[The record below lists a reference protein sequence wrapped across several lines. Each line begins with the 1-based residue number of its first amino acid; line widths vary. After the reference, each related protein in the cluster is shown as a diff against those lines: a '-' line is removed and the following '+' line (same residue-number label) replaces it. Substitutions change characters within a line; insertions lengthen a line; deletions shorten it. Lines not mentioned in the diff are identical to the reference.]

1 MFVRKDAPDIRFLKM
16 NTFFI
21 VTLCVFA
28 CLSQKSEAWAEF
40 QPPKIFPSK
49 PPVVYQ
55 AGQTA
60 TFRCQGSLRWVTWF
74 MPPDAGDSIKRRTS
88 INHVNSHENFIA
100 ELTIRDLQFNDTGTL
115 TCAYNG
121 TEDLEAID
129 KSSKIHLFVEDK
141 EHPLKMTGFEY
152 FRPVQSSSFI
162 LPCIPT
168 SPEVNVSLWR
178 NNRRIVDDDY
188 ISFDQKVNRIS
199 KCVLILMH
207 SGLCVLRWCPLW
219 IAWHLFICS

>member
-1 MFVRKDAPDIRFLKM
+1 MKCLHLI
-16 NTFFI
+16 
-21 VTLCVFA
+21 TLSVFA
-28 CLSQKSEAWAEF
+28 LCQKSEAWAEF

-60 TFRCQGSLRWVTWF
+60 TFRCQGSLGWVTWF
-74 MPPDAGDSIKRRTS
+74 MPADAGDSIKRRTS

-121 TEDLEAID
+121 TTDLDAID
-129 KSSKIHLFVEDK
+129 KSSNIHLFVEDK

-188 ISFDQKVNRIS
+188 ISFDPKVNTIS
-199 KCVLILMH
+199 KFK
-207 SGLCVLRWCPLW
+207 SFTRATLCVMETCAHWSADISYSFALVAFMELL
-219 IAWHLFICS
+219 AFIQL